1 MDRLM
6 GTRPFNFKSL
16 SDFSHLEK
24 RVQEHLKK
32 VYASLAI
39 SMIAATA
46 GAYVRLFHSF
56 FRSDFTFLITFG
68 LMMGLMMTPHN
79 PANIGKRMM
88 MLLGFAFTT
97 GLSLGRLIGMVAAIN
112 PEIIPTALLGTA
124 VVFVCFSLA
133 ALYTHKRTYLF
144 FGGIIGTGMTVML
157 CLSLANIFIGSRLL
171 YSVELYLGLAVMCGC
186 VLYDTQLI
194 VEKSRSGDDDFIW
207 HCVDLFVDIVSIFRR
222 LLVILAQK
230 EENKNRNKRN

>member
-1 MDRLM
+1 M

-32 VYASLAI
+32 VYASLAM

-68 LMMGLMMTPHN
+68 LMMGLMMTPHT

-88 MLLGFAFTT
+88 MLIGFAFTT
-97 GLSLGRLIGMVAAIN
+97 GLGLGRLIGMVAAIN

-133 ALYTHKRTYLF
+133 ALYTHKRTFLF
-144 FGGIIGTGMTVML
+144 LGGIIGTGLTVML

-194 VEKSRSGDDDFIW
+194 VEKSRAGDDDFIW
-207 HCVDLFVDIVSIFRR
+207 HCIDLFVDIVAIFRR

-230 EENKNRNKRN
+230 EENKNRKRNN

>member
-1 MDRLM
+1 M

-32 VYASLAI
+32 VYASLAM

-68 LMMGLMMTPHN
+68 LMMGLMMTPHT

-88 MLLGFAFTT
+88 MLIGFAFTT
-97 GLSLGRLIGMVAAIN
+97 GLGLGRLIGMVAAIN

-133 ALYTHKRTYLF
+133 ALYTHKRTFLF
-144 FGGIIGTGMTVML
+144 LGGIIGTGLTVML

-194 VEKSRSGDDDFIW
+194 VEKSCAGDDDFIW
-207 HCVDLFVDIVSIFRR
+207 HCIDLFVDIVAIFRR

-230 EENKNRNKRN
+230 EENKNRKRNN

>member
-6 GTRPFNFKSL
+6 GSRPFDFKSL

-68 LMMGLMMTPHN
+68 LMIGLMMTPHN

-88 MLLGFAFTT
+88 MLLGFAFTS
-97 GLSLGRLIGMVAAIN
+97 GLSLGRLIGLVAAIN

-133 ALYTHKRTYLF
+133 ALYTHKRTFLY
-144 FGGIIGTGMTVML
+144 FGGILGTGMTVLM
-157 CLSLANIFIGSRLL
+157 CLSIANIFMGSRLL
-171 YSVELYLGLAVMCGC
+171 FSVELYLGLAVMCGC

-207 HCVDLFVDIVSIFRR
+207 HCVDLFVDIIAIFRR

-230 EENKNRNKRN
+230 EENKNRKRN

>member
-1 MDRLM
+1 MDNLM
-6 GTRPFNFKSL
+6 GNRPFNFQSL

-24 RVQEHLKK
+24 RVQVHLKK

-56 FRSDFTFLITFG
+56 FRNDLMIFVTLG
-68 LMMGLMMTPHN
+68 LMLGLYMTPHT
-79 PANIGKRMM
+79 PANVGKRML
-88 MLLGFAFTT
+88 MLIGFAFTN
-97 GLSLGRLIGMVAAIN
+97 GLSLGRLIGFVAAIN
-112 PEIIPTALLGTA
+112 PQIIPTALLGTS

-144 FGGIIGTGMTVML
+144 MGGILGTGLTTLMM
-157 CLSLANIFIGSRLL
+157 LSLANIFMGSRLL

-194 VEKSRSGDDDFIW
+194 VEKSRRGDDDFIW
-207 HCVDLFVDIVSIFRR
+207 HCIDLFVDIVAIFRR
-222 LLVILAQK
+222 LLIILAQK
-230 EENKNRNKRN
+230 EENKNRKRN

>member
-1 MDRLM
+1 M

-68 LMMGLMMTPHN
+68 LMIGLMMTPHT
-79 PANIGKRMM
+79 PANVGKRMM

-97 GLSLGRLIGMVAAIN
+97 GLGLGRLIGMVASIN
-112 PEIIPTALLGTA
+112 PAIIPTALLGTA
-124 VVFVCFSLA
+124 VVFVCFTFA
-133 ALYTHKRTYLF
+133 ALYTHKRTYLY
-144 FGGIIGTGMTVML
+144 FGGMLGTAMMVML
-157 CLSLANIFIGSRLL
+157 SLSLANLFMGSQLL
-171 YSVELYLGLAVMCGC
+171 YSIELYLGLAVMCGC

-194 VEKSRSGDDDFIW
+194 VEKSRRGDDDFIW
-207 HCVDLFVDIVSIFRR
+207 HCIDLFIDIVGIFRR
-222 LLVILAQK
+222 LLIILAQK
-230 EENKNRNKRN
+230 EDNKNRRRN

>member
-1 MDRLM
+1 M

-24 RVQEHLKK
+24 RVQDHLKK

-68 LMMGLMMTPHN
+68 LIMGLYMTPHT
-79 PANIGKRMM
+79 PANIGKRMA

-97 GLSLGRLIGMVAAIN
+97 GLGLGRLIGFVAAVN
-112 PEIIPTALLGTA
+112 PQIIPTALLGTG
-124 VVFVCFSLA
+124 VVFVCFTLA
-133 ALYTHKRTYLF
+133 ALYTHKRTYLYL
-144 FGGIIGTGMTVML
+144 GGILATGLSVML
-157 CLSLANIFIGSRLL
+157 ALSLANIFVGSRLL

-194 VEKSRSGDDDFIW
+194 VEKSRRGDDDFVW
-207 HCVDLFVDIVSIFRR
+207 HCLDLFVDIVQIFRR

-230 EENKNRNKRN
+230 EENKNRRRN

>member
-32 VYASLAI
+32 VYASLAM

-68 LMMGLMMTPHN
+68 LMMGLMMTPHT

-88 MLLGFAFTT
+88 MLIGFAFTT
-97 GLSLGRLIGMVAAIN
+97 GLGLGRLIGMVAAIN

-133 ALYTHKRTYLF
+133 ALYTHKRTFLF
-144 FGGIIGTGMTVML
+144 LGGIIGTGLTVML

-194 VEKSRSGDDDFIW
+194 VEKSRAGDDDFIW
-207 HCVDLFVDIVSIFRR
+207 HCIDLFVDIVAIFRR

-230 EENKNRNKRN
+230 EENKNRKRNN